1 MVTNYVLFSVRP
13 RPGQAPL
20 DARAAFLAEWRAR
33 GVDPIEYS
41 HGQVRAL
48 THYGI
53 EAAHI
58 DQALVAAEEALKAAG
73 LAAVHA

>member
-1 MVTNYVLFSVRP
+1 M
-13 RPGQAPL
+13 
-20 DARAAFLAEWRAR
+20 
-33 GVDPIEYS
+33 YS

-58 DQALVAAEEALKAAG
+58 ERAISVAREALEAAG
-73 LAAVHA
+73 LAPVARDRRRHP